1 MGTSGYQSTSKK
13 TIVSIK
19 KKIKKEKEKEKE
31 KETEG
36 QEEDDEKKEEEFSFS
51 EKDKQIALREN
62 NNLEN
67 IEIIDM
73 QNIKK
78 NENIESIDKNLKKE
92 IINDE
97 KNSNKN
103 SLKNTINVE
112 SIKSINLNIINIKE
126 SKMFTDEKNDPI
138 DYYIVC
144 LRCKCRSPHIEN
156 INFDCNLMDIN
167 VSYYCACLSGCN
179 YSQNESLKK
188 LINSTKPLNLCPIH
202 SNNTLKFYCNI
213 CKTFFCEK
221 CQKDSEK
228 HIEDLINFDIIMSL
242 EKAEQIKNLLK
253 KTKNKDVYNK
263 IIDNYLNDLKKF
275 NIPKYHLKRTTK
287 LHDSINSIT
296 AIILLQSGLV
306 ATGSYDKTICIWN
319 IKELSCDKKIKVLG
333 KVLSLLEF
341 KPNMLLSSQESIIC
355 LYNINSDKDECIYT
369 FKGHELWVNCLIKY
383 DDKTFASAS
392 NDHKIIIWD
401 YEQRKKINEF
411 EEYKNSIFSL
421 IKLND
426 GNLCF
431 GGADSEIR
439 IFDWKKGRIIN
450 KLKGHSGWIMCLCQM
465 DNETLLSGSDDKT
478 IKVWKNNKC
487 IFTIEGHSDM
497 VKVLLKLND
506 NYFASGS
513 FDKTIKIWKMEAFIS
528 QQTLTD
534 HSSNIL
540 CLLKLNNYDLVSCA
554 GDKSIKIW
562 GKKNYLIN
570 YNKLPM
576 ENL

>member
-1 MGTSGYQSTSKK
+1 MGTGGQPNN
-13 TIVSIK
+13 SI
-19 KKIKKEKEKEKE
+19 
-31 KETEG
+31 
-36 QEEDDEKKEEEFSFS
+36 
-51 EKDKQIALREN
+51 
-62 NNLEN
+62 
-67 IEIIDM
+67 
-73 QNIKK
+73 
-78 NENIESIDKNLKKE
+78 
-92 IINDE
+92 
-97 KNSNKN
+97 
-103 SLKNTINVE
+103 NTINIE
-112 SIKSINLNIINIKE
+112 TEKIKGEDKINSIKSTISINGPNG
-126 SKMFTDEKNDPI
+126 PI

-144 LRCKCRSPHIEN
+144 LNCKCRSPHIEK

-167 VSYYCACLSGCN
+167 VSYYCACLPKCN
-179 YSQNESLKK
+179 NSQNEFLEK
-188 LINSTKPLNLCPIH
+188 LISSTKPLNLCPIH

-242 EKAEQIKNLLK
+242 EIAEQIKNLLK

-275 NIPKYHLKRTTK
+275 NIPKYHLKRTIK
-287 LHDSINSIT
+287 LHDSIT
-296 AIILLQSGLV
+296 AIVLLQSGSI
-306 ATGSYDKTICIWN
+306 AIGSYDKTICIWN
-319 IKELSCDKKIKVLG
+319 IKESFYDKKIKVLG

-411 EEYKNSIFSL
+411 EVYKNSIFSL

-450 KLKGHSGWIMCLCQM
+450 KLKGHSGWIMCLSPKRCSFCCIITRLIRSARNTPPMTIIWMSSTQK
-465 DNETLLSGSDDKT
+465 SGSALRRRMCCFMT
-478 IKVWKNNKC
+478 IRPGCMNTCSN
-487 IFTIEGHSDM
+487 T
-497 VKVLLKLND
+497 
-506 NYFASGS
+506 GS
-513 FDKTIKIWKMEAFIS
+513 AMNTGNTQPRRES
-528 QQTLTD
+528 LTM
-534 HSSNIL
+534 SSTF
-540 CLLKLNNYDLVSCA
+540 SPRTSRRA
-554 GDKSIKIW
+554 AR
-562 GKKNYLIN
+562 
-570 YNKLPM
+570 PM
-576 ENL
+576 MT